1 MLKGFLTDLIKNNI
15 ISNFIHVAVLA
26 VIYQSGFVV
35 ISIII
40 ENIFGGMM
48 LNSLQTVDII

>member
-1 MLKGFLTDLIKNNI
+1 MLKGFLTDLIKNSI
-15 ISNFIHVAVLA
+15 ISNFIHVAILL
-26 VIYQSGFVV
+26 VIYQFGFVV

-40 ENIFGGMM
+40 EDIFGGMM